1 MRQFC
6 NARPHRTSEFFSASG
21 PPAGSALHSWTWFFA
36 ALIAEV
42 VLLCLAA
49 ALGHRNK
56 RDVTPQELADEL
68 ERHLVGNEG
77 PYDWGE
83 TTSVELTDEKLNRLI
98 PRLIEYD
105 RLDTA
110 EKLEQFREIIERLRR
125 GEIPD

>member
-1 MRQFC
+1 MRGRIALAIFV
-6 NARPHRTSEFFSASG
+6 AI
-21 PPAGSALHSWTWFFA
+21 PALLLANALHSWTWFFA

-42 VLLCLAA
+42 VLLFLVAA
-49 ALGHRNK
+49 FGRGNK
-56 RDVTPQELADEL
+56 RDVTPQELADDL

-77 PYDWGE
+77 PYDWDA
-83 TTSVELTDEKLNRLI
+83 TTSVALTDERLNRLI

-110 EKLEQFREIIERLRR
+110 KKREQFRVIIETLRR

>member
-1 MRQFC
+1 MRVRIALVILFLFPGLVL
-6 NARPHRTSEFFSASG
+6 A
-21 PPAGSALHSWTWFFA
+21 SALHSWTWFFA
-36 ALIAEV
+36 VPIAEG
-42 VLLCLAA
+42 VLLYLNRRF
-49 ALGHRNK
+49 GRSDK

-77 PYDWGE
+77 PYDWDA
-83 TTSVELTDEKLNRLI
+83 TTSVDFADERLNRLI

-110 EKLEQFREIIERLRR
+110 EKCDQFREIIEALRR

>member
-1 MRQFC
+1 MRGRIALAIVLVVPGLLLA
-6 NARPHRTSEFFSASG
+6 N
-21 PPAGSALHSWTWFFA
+21 ALHSWTWFFA

-42 VLLCLAA
+42 VLLCLVAA
-49 ALGHRNK
+49 SGRSNK
-56 RDVTPQELADEL
+56 RDVTPQELAEEL

-77 PYDWGE
+77 PYDWGA
-83 TTSVELTDEKLNRLI
+83 TTSVKLTDERLNRLI

-110 EKLEQFREIIERLRR
+110 EKREQFREIIETLRR